1 MRKLLNISLVACLAI
16 SVTYAQETEGERDRI
31 PSVKKA
37 IGTVGVTE
45 QKEVS
50 AVDKF
55 KQMFA
60 DGKVTGQIRT
70 VYAGYNQKEDNS
82 IDTYATAIGGQL
94 KYELASLNGFNAAV
108 AFATSQDMSFATG
121 DRSDGKQNDEISSSA
136 GNYTELSEA
145 YLNYKYEDFNF
156 RAGRQMIDTPL
167 ADSDDIR
174 MISNTFEAYI
184 ASYEIENFSFMA
196 GNLQKWQGTD
206 AGLDDA
212 WVDTGVDGT
221 WFGGLT
227 YSDVVEFNAWYYNVS
242 EATNAFYTDVA
253 MDYEINDDF
262 SIHGG
267 VQYLNESELKD
278 SGIEA
283 DIYGAMVEF
292 VAYDLGFNLAYNQSN
307 KKTAKTSFSGFGG
320 GSMYTSMDTMII
332 DEITQDRDATAVV
345 AGLSYALGDFNLLYA
360 YGDFI
365 GDENSAGDKAHI
377 VEQDI
382 GFEYSFSDEFLVAAI
397 YVLEEDR
404 ESSAKTDSDWER
416 FQVMVNYNF

>member
-1 MRKLLNISLVACLAI
+1 MKKLLLVTLSLAL
-16 SVTYAQETEGERDRI
+16 SLNAQDSSENRDRL
-31 PSVKKA
+31 PSVAKA
-37 IGTVGVTE
+37 IDSVGKV
-45 QKEVS
+45 EVKDVS
-50 AVDKF
+50 TVDKF
-55 KQMFA
+55 KKMFTDA
-60 DGKVTGQIRT
+60 KVTGQVRT

-94 KYELASLNGFNAAV
+94 KYELASLHGFNAAV
-108 AFATSQDMSFATG
+108 AFSTSQDISFATG
-121 DRSDGKQNDEISSSA
+121 DRPDGKQNDEISSSV

-156 RAGRQMIDTPL
+156 RAGRQVIDTPL

-174 MISNTFEAYI
+174 IISNSFEAYI
-184 ASYEIENFSFMA
+184 ASYEMENFSFMV

-206 AGLDDA
+206 AGLDDS

-227 YSDVVEFNAWYYNVS
+227 YSDVVEFSAWYYNVG
-242 EATNAFYTDVA
+242 EMTNAFYTDVA
-253 MDYEINDDF
+253 MEYEINDDF
-262 SIHGG
+262 SIYGG

-307 KKTAKTSFSGFGG
+307 KKTDKTSFSGFGG
-320 GSMYTSMDTMII
+320 GCLYTSMDTMII
-332 DEITQDRDATAVV
+332 DEITEDRDATAIV
-345 AGLSYALGDFNLLYA
+345 AGLSYALGDFNFLYA
-360 YGDFI
+360 YGDFS
-365 GDENSAGDKAHI
+365 GDKNSLGDKAHI

-382 GFEYSFSDEFLVAAI
+382 GFEYSFNDEFLVAAI
-397 YVLEEDR
+397 YVLEEDK
-404 ESSAKTDSDWER
+404 ESSVKTDSDWDR
-416 FQVMVNYNF
+416 MQVMVNYNF